1 MNIIEILLAQIAK
14 SHLGIQTLETRNSDS
29 LDFHDVA
36 VWSLREALAAA
47 YKAGAEQGVPTHKAA
62 TTRRA
67 GRQRTSSK

>member
-1 MNIIEILLAQIAK
+1 MNIIENLLTQIAQ

-36 VWSLREALAAA
+36 VWSLRDALAAA

-62 TTRRA
+62 KTRRA
-67 GRQRTSSK
+67 DTQRTSSK

>member
-1 MNIIEILLAQIAK
+1 MNTIETLLAQIAQT
-14 SHLGIQTLETRNSDS
+14 HLGIQTLETRNSDS

>member
-1 MNIIEILLAQIAK
+1 MNTIEPLLTQIVQ

-62 TTRRA
+62 KTRRA
-67 GRQRTSSK
+67 GRRRTSSK

>member
-1 MNIIEILLAQIAK
+1 MNTIDTLLTQIAQ

-47 YKAGAEQGVPTHKAA
+47 YRAGAEQGVPTHKAA
-62 TTRRA
+62 KARCA
-67 GRQRTSSK
+67 GKQRTSSI